1 MKLLYNTTTQELGA
15 YNRGDDEDA
24 SALSSE
30 YLIMT
35 VTRDDVPEFDPLTQQ
50 LSGTE
55 TIDTEARTVHYGW
68 QVEALPPTVK
78 VWPSKAEF
86 WAEFTAPEKAAIITS
101 SDIGIRLLD
110 KELTMWTATVRADDA
125 RILAGLTALT
135 AAGIL
140 TTERSTAILS

>member
-1 MKLLYNTTTQELGA
+1 MKLLYNTTTHELVR
-15 YNRGDDEDA
+15 YPRGDDA
-24 SALSSE
+24 AVSGLSSE
-30 YLIMT
+30 YLTMS
-35 VTRDDVPEFDPLTQQ
+35 VTRDDAPEFDPLTQQ

-78 VWPSKAEF
+78 AWPSKAEF
-86 WAEFTAPEKAAIITS
+86 WAEFTDAEKAEIITS
-101 SDIGIRLLD
+101 SDIGIKMLD

-125 RILAGLTALT
+125 RILAGLAALT

>member
-1 MKLLYNTTTQELGA
+1 MDITQAINHCRPDAKWTL
-15 YNRGDDEDA
+15 NGDTYAGLIWLDA
-24 SALSSE
+24 
-30 YLIMT
+30 
-35 VTRDDVPEFDPLTQQ
+35 PETKPTLAEIEAAWAQ
-50 LSGTE
+50 LS
-55 TIDTEARTVHYGW
+55 A
-68 QVEALPPTVK
+68 VK
-78 VWPSKAEF
+78 VWPSKTEF

-125 RILAGLTALT
+125 RILAGLAALT